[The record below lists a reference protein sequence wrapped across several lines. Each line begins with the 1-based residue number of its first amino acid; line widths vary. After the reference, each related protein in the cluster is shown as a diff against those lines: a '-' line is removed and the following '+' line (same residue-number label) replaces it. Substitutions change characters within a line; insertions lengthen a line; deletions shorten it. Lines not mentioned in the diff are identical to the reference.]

1 MTDRLADTIRFYD
14 LLDRLEERAGGMRCL
29 ADCTGRTGWPRR
41 GVYFFF
47 EVGEVRSGSGD
58 GKRVVRIGTHALK
71 AGSRSTLWG
80 RLAQHRGARGGG
92 GNHRGSIFRLLIGV
106 ALARRQGTAPPRS
119 WGIGSDRGSAS
130 RRLELD
136 REAIKRSEVALEA
149 RVSDYIGAMPFLWLD
164 IDDEPGPTSD
174 RGLVERNAIGLL
186 SASTSPAPDTA
197 SAGWLGQFSDRAR
210 VRGSGLWNSNHV
222 DESYA
227 PSFLDAL
234 DEYVRMH
241 RAR

>member
-1 MTDRLADTIRFYD
+1 MFTTSLTTVGCGASPTAPGAPAG
-14 LLDRLEERAGGMRCL
+14 LDAGSTSSSRPVRC
-29 ADCTGRTGWPRR
+29 APDPAMGNA
-41 GVYFFF
+41 
-47 EVGEVRSGSGD
+47 
-58 GKRVVRIGTHALK
+58 VRIGTHALK
-71 AGSRSTLWG
+71 AGSRGTLWG
-80 RLAQHRGARGGG
+80 RLSQHRGAREGG
-92 GNHRGSIFRLLIGV
+92 GNHRGSIFRLLVGV

-130 RRLELD
+130 RRLELG
-136 REAIKRSEVALEA
+136 RESIKCSELALEV

-222 DESYA
+222 DESYV
-227 PSFLDAL
+227 PSFLDTL

-241 RAR
+241 QMR